1 MIPSLKFPVVLQQSS
16 SDCGVACLASV
27 IAHFGGEESLERLR
41 ELSGTAIQG
50 TTVLGLMEAAKVLGL
65 EANGYKVDGLTR
77 LDELEV
83 PAILHVI
90 MDQKYSHYVVCHGK
104 DASGYHLMDPAVGK
118 RIYSE
123 NELDGI
129 WKSRALMIS
138 KPTANFQTK
147 SEHAKNKKKWILDLV
162 RPDLP
167 ILLISGFLGL
177 IVTILG
183 LSVAVFSQK
192 LIDELLPN
200 EDWDKLVLGL
210 VLLTILLLGRSL
222 LSFLRATVLIRQSK
236 DLNLRLISEFFKHLM
251 YLPKRFFDSRKVGD
265 ITSRMN
271 DSRRIQRAISILTT
285 ELMVDS
291 FVVVVTLV
299 AIFAY
304 STPIG
309 WLVFGFLPIYFF
321 LVYRYH
327 LPIKKGQKQMMIR
340 YSGSEATFIDTLS
353 GVGAIKGAAREQDFL
368 KRNLGTYG
376 GFQQEVFM
384 LGEVSNRLGL
394 VTQLAGTV
402 FLVSVLAT
410 SCYLVAKGGMDLGVL
425 VAISG
430 MLGML
435 VPAVNKLAL
444 ANLQIQ
450 EAKIALDRL
459 YEFVQTKGEEDNATD
474 LVLEELVSLQVKKVS
489 FRFPGRKLLLKEL
502 SFELRKGKLT
512 VMLGESGGGKSTLL
526 QILMGFYPIDQGE
539 ILINGLESIDQV
551 AQKDWRKS
559 IGYVPQEIK
568 LFNGTLLYNLTLE
581 EDPANAKAVM
591 EFYKEIGLNGFFESL
606 PLGIFTLVG
615 EEGINL
621 SGGQRQLVGLVRA
634 LLQKPKALLLDEFT
648 GAMDRNTEQ
657 KMLDLILRIK
667 EQMPVLVVTHRV
679 KPALIADEVLILE
692 NGQLV
697 DFGTPAAL
705 LEKPNLLSESVNDVL
720 SWR

>member
-679 KPALIADEVLILE
+679 KPALIA
-692 NGQLV
+692 
-697 DFGTPAAL
+697 
-705 LEKPNLLSESVNDVL
+705 
-720 SWR
+720 

>member
-1 MIPSLKFPVVLQQSS
+1 M
-16 SDCGVACLASV
+16 
-27 IAHFGGEESLERLR
+27 
-41 ELSGTAIQG
+41 
-50 TTVLGLMEAAKVLGL
+50 
-65 EANGYKVDGLTR
+65 
-77 LDELEV
+77 
-83 PAILHVI
+83 
-90 MDQKYSHYVVCHGK
+90 
-104 DASGYHLMDPAVGK
+104 
-118 RIYSE
+118 
-123 NELDGI
+123 
-129 WKSRALMIS
+129 
-138 KPTANFQTK
+138 
-147 SEHAKNKKKWILDLV
+147 KKWILDLV

-581 EDPANAKAVM
+581 EDPANAKDVM
-591 EFYKEIGLNGFFESL
+591 EFCKEIGLNGFFESL

>member
-1 MIPSLKFPVVLQQSS
+1 
-16 SDCGVACLASV
+16 
-27 IAHFGGEESLERLR
+27 
-41 ELSGTAIQG
+41 
-50 TTVLGLMEAAKVLGL
+50 
-65 EANGYKVDGLTR
+65 
-77 LDELEV
+77 
-83 PAILHVI
+83 
-90 MDQKYSHYVVCHGK
+90 
-104 DASGYHLMDPAVGK
+104 
-118 RIYSE
+118 
-123 NELDGI
+123 
-129 WKSRALMIS
+129 
-138 KPTANFQTK
+138 
-147 SEHAKNKKKWILDLV
+147 
-162 RPDLP
+162 
-167 ILLISGFLGL
+167 
-177 IVTILG
+177 
-183 LSVAVFSQK
+183 
-192 LIDELLPN
+192 
-200 EDWDKLVLGL
+200 
-210 VLLTILLLGRSL
+210 
-222 LSFLRATVLIRQSK
+222 
-236 DLNLRLISEFFKHLM
+236 
-251 YLPKRFFDSRKVGD
+251 
-265 ITSRMN
+265 
-271 DSRRIQRAISILTT
+271 
-285 ELMVDS
+285 
-291 FVVVVTLV
+291 
-299 AIFAY
+299 
-304 STPIG
+304 
-309 WLVFGFLPIYFF
+309 
-321 LVYRYH
+321 
-327 LPIKKGQKQMMIR
+327 
-340 YSGSEATFIDTLS
+340 
-353 GVGAIKGAAREQDFL
+353 
-368 KRNLGTYG
+368 
-376 GFQQEVFM
+376 
-384 LGEVSNRLGL
+384 
-394 VTQLAGTV
+394 
-402 FLVSVLAT
+402 
-410 SCYLVAKGGMDLGVL
+410 MDLGVL

-581 EDPANAKAVM
+581 EDPANAKDVM
-591 EFYKEIGLNGFFESL
+591 EFCKEIGLNGFFESL

>member
-50 TTVLGLMEAAKVLGL
+50 TTVLGLMEASKVLGL
-65 EANGYKVDGLTR
+65 EADGYKVDGLSR
-77 LDELEV
+77 LDELV
-83 PAILHVI
+83 DPAILHVI
-90 MDQKYSHYVVCHGK
+90 MDQKYSHYLVCYGK
-104 DASGYHLMDPAVGK
+104 DSNGYHLMDPAVGK

-123 NELDGI
+123 NELDEI

-222 LSFLRATVLIRQSK
+222 LSFLRATVLIRQGK

-271 DSRRIQRAISILTT
+271 DSRRIQRAISTLTT

-299 AIFAY
+299 VIFAY

-327 LPIKKGQKQMMIR
+327 LPIKKGQQQMMIR
-340 YSGSEATFIDTLS
+340 YAGSEATFIDTFS

-368 KRNLGTYG
+368 KRNLATYG

-384 LGEVSNRLGL
+384 LGGVSNRLGL
-394 VTQLAGTV
+394 VAQLAGTV
-402 FLVSVLAT
+402 FLVSVLAM

-444 ANLQIQ
+444 VNLQIQ

-474 LVLEELVSLQVKKVS
+474 LVLEELVSLQVKKLS
-489 FRFPGRKLLLKEL
+489 FRFPGRKLLLKDL

-512 VMLGESGGGKSTLL
+512 VMLGESGGGKSTML

-539 ILINGLESIDQV
+539 ILINGLDSIDQV

-559 IGYVPQEIK
+559 IG
-568 LFNGTLLYNLTLE
+568 
-581 EDPANAKAVM
+581 
-591 EFYKEIGLNGFFESL
+591 
-606 PLGIFTLVG
+606 
-615 EEGINL
+615 
-621 SGGQRQLVGLVRA
+621 
-634 LLQKPKALLLDEFT
+634 
-648 GAMDRNTEQ
+648 
-657 KMLDLILRIK
+657 
-667 EQMPVLVVTHRV
+667 
-679 KPALIADEVLILE
+679 
-692 NGQLV
+692 
-697 DFGTPAAL
+697 
-705 LEKPNLLSESVNDVL
+705 
-720 SWR
+720 

>member
-1 MIPSLKFPVVLQQSS
+1 MIPSPKFPIVLQQSS
-16 SDCGVACLASV
+16 SDCGVACLAAV
-27 IAHFGGEESLERLR
+27 IGYFGGEESLERLR

-50 TTVLGLMEAAKVLGL
+50 TTVLGLMEASKVLGL
-65 EANGYKVDGLTR
+65 EADGYKVDGLFR
-77 LDELEV
+77 LDELEA

-90 MDQKYSHYVVCHGK
+90 MDQKYSHYMVCYGK
-104 DASGYHLMDPAVGK
+104 DAKGYHLMDPAVGK

-123 NELDGI
+123 NELDEI

-138 KPTANFQTK
+138 KPTAYFQTK

-192 LIDELLPN
+192 LIDELLPK

-236 DLNLRLISEFFKHLM
+236 DLNLRLISDFFEHLM

-271 DSRRIQRAISILTT
+271 DSRRIQRAISALTT

-340 YSGSEATFIDTLS
+340 YAGSETTFIDTLS

-394 VTQLAGTV
+394 VAQLAGTV

-410 SCYLVAKGGMDLGVL
+410 SCYLVATGGMDLGIL

-512 VMLGESGGGKSTLL
+512 VMLGESGGGKSTML

-539 ILINGLESIDQV
+539 ILINGLDSIDQV

-581 EDPANAKAVM
+581 EDPTQAKAVM
-591 EFYKEIGLNGFFESL
+591 EFCKEIGLNGFFESL

-705 LEKPNLLSESVNDVL
+705 LEKSNLISESVNDVL